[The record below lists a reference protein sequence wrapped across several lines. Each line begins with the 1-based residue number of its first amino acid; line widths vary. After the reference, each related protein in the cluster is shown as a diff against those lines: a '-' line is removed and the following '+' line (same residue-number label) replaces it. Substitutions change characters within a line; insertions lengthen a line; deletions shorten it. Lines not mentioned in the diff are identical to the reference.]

1 VDSAAPANGK
11 REVRMIGRRFIP
23 GHAELAVGKIVA
35 LRVPQV
41 LGAFASRLRALSW
54 PTTATIHGPCK
65 HGWGIGISSIPFA
78 TRSLRQIASRTS
90 GVESFSTLAARK
102 RGFEAFPH
110 QMDGG
115 SVPLFWVVVQKLER
129 DSNGLFSQPAWIGR
143 RTDQP

>member
-1 VDSAAPANGK
+1 MFTSERGAPFTTAGFARMVERAGEAAKLGFKGCATPA
-11 REVRMIGRRFIP
+11 
-23 GHAELAVGKIVA
+23 
-35 LRVPQV
+35 
-41 LGAFASRLRALSW
+41 ASSW
-54 PTTATIHGPCK
+54 PMTGTIRGPCK
-65 HGWGIGISSIPFA
+65 HGSDIATSSTQFA